1 MSTSAER
8 KEKIAQIRK
17 LPVLIANAV
26 QGLNDQQLN
35 TPYRDGGWTV
45 RQVVHHVADSHMNA
59 YIRTKLILTEE
70 NPTIKAYNQNEW
82 AKLPDVALAPIE
94 QSLIILKGLHDRW
107 TALLETIDDAGW
119 ARKAYHPERGEIT
132 LESILNI
139 YSHHGAN
146 HVEQITK
153 LRAAKSW

>member
-1 MSTSAER
+1 MSTAAER

-17 LPVLIANAV
+17 LPVLVANTV
-26 QGLNDQQLN
+26 QGLNDKQLN

-45 RQVVHHVADSHMNA
+45 RQVVHHLADSHMNA

-70 NPTIKAYNQNEW
+70 NPTIKPYDQDEW
-82 AKLPDVALAPIE
+82 AKLPDAMTPIE

-107 TALLETIDDAGW
+107 TALFETVDETAW

-146 HVEQITK
+146 HVEQIAK
-153 LRAAKSW
+153 LRAAKGW